1 MSGQYVR
8 LPDSKRN
15 ELISKFNKGVID
27 PDYEVIPSKNTEGR
41 YTIRK
46 RKVQLPVPDQPTEE
60 SPVQSSQRY
69 PGGRQEGSEG
79 FDGEPDNQEQL
90 IPQEDID
97 PYLDDRAYMPQIK
110 LNKNAMFRELQI
122 QMNKMM
128 IENMKLMR
136 QQIKNTEKKRQKLKD
151 KSKKMSMFLSKVL
164 DEAEK
169 EEPEPQE
176 EPEPV
181 EESNTPMPQPEEE
194 EQKEED
200 EVIPASRHLNQYE
213 DKLDDL
219 AGDSNPGYS
228 RRDRL
233 HFERFN
239 I

>member
-46 RKVQLPVPDQPTEE
+46 RKVQLPVPDQPTDEN
-60 SPVQSSQRY
+60 Q
-69 PGGRQEGSEG
+69 
-79 FDGEPDNQEQL
+79 NQEQ
-90 IPQEDID
+90 PQEETQNQEEYTEPEIED
-97 PYLDDRAYMPQIK
+97 PYLDDRAYLPQYK

-136 QQIKNTEKKRQKLKD
+136 QQIKNTEKKRQKLKE
-151 KSKKMSMFLSKVL
+151 KSKKMSQFLSKVL

-169 EEPEPQE
+169 EEPEQIEE

-181 EESNTPMPQPEEE
+181 EVSNEPKPQPEEE
-194 EQKEED
+194 EQEE
-200 EVIPASRHLNQYE
+200 EIIPASKHLNQYE
-213 DKLDDL
+213 DKLDNL
-219 AGDSNPGYS
+219 AGDANPGYS

>member
-60 SPVQSSQRY
+60 SPEEQTQ
-69 PGGRQEGSEG
+69 
-79 FDGEPDNQEQL
+79 EPDNQEQL

-97 PYLDDRAYMPQIK
+97 PYLDDRAYMPQVK

-136 QQIKNTEKKRQKLKD
+136 QQLKSTEKKRQKLKD

-169 EEPEPQE
+169 EEPEETQEEQE
-176 EPEPV
+176 EPETV
-181 EESNTPMPQPEEE
+181 EESNTPLPQPEEE
-194 EQKEED
+194 EHD
-200 EVIPASRHLNQYE
+200 EVIPASKHLNQYE